1 MRCRIIVSRNIF
13 IQIDHIVPLAIGGSN
28 EDENFQI
35 LSSNCR
41 KKETTE
47 ENKLDVYKIN
57 DKMASVFNENVSK
70 NIIKSWEV

>member
-1 MRCRIIVSRNIF
+1 MRCRIIVSKNIF
-13 IQIDHIVPLAIGGSN
+13 IQLDHIVPLAIGGSN

-47 ENKLDVYKIN
+47 ENKIQKMYTKLKIKWLQFST
-57 DKMASVFNENVSK
+57 KMSVT
-70 NIIKSWEV
+70 IL